1 MANIE
6 VKKFHTRV
14 QLKYDLWENW
24 NTETAKA
31 QVPLKG
37 EVCLVEVPKTAA
49 SGIKQDVPP
58 SVLMKVGDGTTTFG
72 ELPWLSALAADVHSW
87 AKMSETDFKAW
98 LVSEAGPNLATKS
111 ELGVLEGTVNGI
123 DDRLEVVE
131 AALGV
136 PADYDVAEN
145 GTAFDR
151 LDDLETAL
159 GMGNTGEGSISSR
172 VGALE
177 TSMETVLGD
186 KDTVGSIAE
195 AKAQA
200 DKGVSDAAA
209 AQGTANDALN
219 KVNKLIGED
228 ANKTAREIAAE
239 EIAAQ
244 LIPEAA
250 KESLNTLE
258 EIAAWIQ
265 SHPDDAS
272 AMNADILDVRK
283 EVYGTED
290 GKVSADGK
298 SRIDVLVEGLA
309 AGIGTRESEISRVE
323 ALITGAGTG
332 SVSEQI
338 GAAKTELKG
347 TADDKADAETIAGAK
362 KYAEEKAGAAESNA
376 KGYADGL
383 NNALAGRV
391 TAVEGKLEGIDSV
404 SGAIADAKD
413 AAIEAAGTAADEKD
427 NAVKSALIGKST
439 DAITADTIF
448 GAKNYADNVVSAEA
462 GRVDALIGT
471 LPTGQ
476 TTVVGAIDAA
486 QDAAEKHADDAVAGL
501 LGKDTDTKESNTVIG
516 AKKYAD
522 DVASTAKDD
531 AIEAAE
537 DYTDVEIG
545 KVNKAM
551 DDLKERPFVAVETNG
566 VQENGD
572 IHYVTFYCGSATEMF

>member
-1 MANIE
+1 MAQYLDIIGLSRYDELIKSLIKTSDANLGTRIDAVVEDCGENTSTLAEIISLIGSIE
-6 VKKFHTRV
+6 DGKTLAGLISDLNKEDENLRKLISEIAGVDSDAGESIASMSEIV
-14 QLKYDLWENW
+14 DQLKNLQEIIGQKYSDGSD
-24 NTETAKA
+24 
-31 QVPLKG
+31 G
-37 EVCLVEVPKTAA
+37 ESIV
-49 SGIKQDVPP
+49 
-58 SVLMKVGDGTTTFG
+58 
-72 ELPWLSALAADVHSW
+72 
-87 AKMSETDFKAW
+87 
-98 LVSEAGPNLATKS
+98 
-111 ELGVLEGTVNGI
+111 
-123 DDRLEVVE
+123 
-131 AALGV
+131 
-136 PADYDVAEN
+136 
-145 GTAFDR
+145 DR

-309 AGIGTRESEISRVE
+309 AEIGTRESEISRVE